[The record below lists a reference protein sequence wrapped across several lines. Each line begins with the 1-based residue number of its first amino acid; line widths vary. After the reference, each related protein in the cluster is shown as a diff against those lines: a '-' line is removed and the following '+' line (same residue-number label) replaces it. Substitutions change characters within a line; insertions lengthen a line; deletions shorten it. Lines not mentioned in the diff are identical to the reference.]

1 MSIQT
6 WQETIASMTS
16 AGPVKNTWTTAA
28 TGLNPQALVSLPP
41 NYLYPGKQLRITVL
55 GALSNVV
62 TAQPTF
68 AFQVMI
74 GAVIAW
80 TSGNV
85 LTNQTAHTLLP
96 FKLVIDL
103 RCDTVGSGTSAKFLG
118 IGMLTGV
125 QFLASGTG
133 ADPVATHA
141 SLMLPV
147 TAPAVGTG
155 FDASIAN
162 VLDFFVACSASNAGN
177 GITIHEYYVEALN

>member
-1 MSIQT
+1 MSMQT

-16 AGPVKNTWTTAA
+16 VGPTKNTWTTAA
-28 TGLNPQALVSLPP
+28 TIINPQALVSLPP
-41 NYLYPGKQLRITVL
+41 NYLYPGKQLRITAI
-55 GALSNVV
+55 GGLSNVI

-68 AFQVMI
+68 TFQVML

-80 TSGNV
+80 TSGAI

-96 FKLVIDL
+96 FKLQIDL
-103 RCDTVGSGTSAKFLG
+103 RCDTVGSGTAAKLLG
-118 IGMLTGV
+118 VGQISGV

-133 ADPVATHA
+133 ADPVAGHST
-141 SLMLPV
+141 LMLPV

-162 VLDFFVACSASNAGN
+162 VLDFFAACSVSNAGN
-177 GITIHEYYVEALN
+177 GITLYEYYVEALN

>member
-16 AGPVKNTWTTAA
+16 VGPTKNTWTTAA
-28 TGLNPQALVSLPP
+28 TVINPQALVSLPP
-41 NYLYPGKQLRITVL
+41 NYLYPGKQLRITVV
-55 GALSNVV
+55 GGLSNVI

-68 AFQVMI
+68 TFQVML

-80 TSGNV
+80 TSGAV
-85 LTNQTAHTLLP
+85 TTNAAAHTLLP

-103 RCDTVGSGTSAKFLG
+103 RCDTVGSGTTAKL
-118 IGMLTGV
+118 IGVGTLTGR
-125 QFLASGTG
+125 QFLISGTG
-133 ADPVATHA
+133 VDSVSGDTT
-141 SLMLPV
+141 LMVPA

-162 VLDFFVACSASNAGN
+162 VLDFFAACSVSNAGN
-177 GITIHEYYVEALN
+177 GITIYEYYVEALN